1 MNIANIKLF
10 EPALTG
16 SPIRFANGQA
26 NNTHFS
32 QTSENRFSHAFSSIG
47 SMRSVTPNQ
56 NLSRQSGKNTQF
68 SLSGLRE
75 MAESL
80 IKKFQTPTPI
90 ISNNLPSKAEAV
102 SLERLV
108 LEKIFGMKTQDIAL
122 KATHSNTSAT
132 SDYAEL
138 NVQAVS
144 VDLSIEMEHVQ
155 QWQGGLTFES
165 LSIELHLEQVSISAT
180 EWLGDDKAEPHL
192 LNSRIADT
200 GRYLIGFQSSTS
212 LEIYDKHT
220 KLSTTIWGDPHVD
233 LSDVEGNMNG
243 EFSDLKKSDMLTTFA
258 LLDGTKVVIKAP
270 DTGAIE
276 KVDIYKGKSHVQGIG
291 APTPESL
298 KDLAKEGTKNRD
310 FSALLAS
317 FAGGIFIG
325 KDSDTSQLQL
335 QMQQSDV
342 VRAGGDGNDWFSEDG
357 RLIWGNK

>member
-1 MNIANIKLF
+1 MNITDLKLF
-10 EPALTG
+10 NPASTG
-16 SPIRFANGQA
+16 SLIPFAKGHTPNNHFLKTA
-26 NNTHFS
+26 NDILS
-32 QTSENRFSHAFSSIG
+32 RG
-47 SMRSVTPNQ
+47 STNALGSVTSNHALP
-56 NLSRQSGKNTQF
+56 RQSGKNIQF
-68 SLSGLRE
+68 SLSGLRD
-75 MAESL
+75 MADAILKQLQMRQPAISDNISPKDEAFSL
-80 IKKFQTPTPI
+80 D
-90 ISNNLPSKAEAV
+90 
-102 SLERLV
+102 RLV
-108 LEKIFGMKTQDIAL
+108 LEKIFGIKSQDMSIA
-122 KATHSNTSAT
+122 ATFDTSSLTA
-132 SDYAEL
+132 SYAEL

-144 VDLSIEMEHVQ
+144 VDLSIEVENVQ

-165 LSIELHLEQVSISAT
+165 LSIELHLAQVSISTT
-180 EWLGDDKAEPHL
+180 EWLGDDKAEPRL

-276 KVDIYKGKSHVQGIG
+276 KVDIYKGKSHIQGIG
-291 APTPESL
+291 APTQESL
-298 KDLAKEGTKNRD
+298 KDLAKEGAKNRD
-310 FSALLAS
+310 FGALFAS

-325 KDSDTSQLQL
+325 KDSDTSQLQPL
-335 QMQQSDV
+335 MQQSDV
-342 VRAGGDGNDWFSEDG
+342 VKAGGDGNDWFGEDG